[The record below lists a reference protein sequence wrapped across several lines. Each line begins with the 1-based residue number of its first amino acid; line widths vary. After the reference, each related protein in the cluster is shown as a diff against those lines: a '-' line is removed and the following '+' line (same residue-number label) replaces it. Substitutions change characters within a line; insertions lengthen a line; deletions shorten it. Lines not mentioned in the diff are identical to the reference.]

1 MQSSAKLTLS
11 LDKDIIA
18 RAKKYADKRGKSVSK
33 IVQDYLASIATADS
47 TAGETTPGP
56 ITRELHGVLKGKIPA
71 DYKLDIAD
79 YIEEKYK

>member
-33 IVQDYLASIATADS
+33 IVRTISRSRSPRSTPRLAKQ
-47 TAGETTPGP
+47 
-56 ITRELHGVLKGKIPA
+56 RPA
-71 DYKLDIAD
+71 PSRANFMVC
-79 YIEEKYK
+79 